1 MSLVGKRYAQA
12 LFDAAVD
19 NKNVDGM
26 FDEFSSVIDILK
38 SEEGLM
44 NLMQTP
50 SINTSE
56 KKEILGR
63 VFGESFNQ
71 YLRNFLNILLD
82 KNRFEYIMEIHDAF
96 RQLVLP
102 YRNTVEA
109 TVLTVV
115 PLDEALRVA
124 LEKKLALRFNKKVI
138 LDNQIDETIL
148 GGAVVYVGDQV
159 IDGSI
164 RKQLTQMKTQMNN
177 IRLRKKR

>member
-19 NKNVDGM
+19 SNNVDGI
-26 FDEFSSVIDILK
+26 FDEFSTVIDLFK

-44 NLMQTP
+44 NLMMTP

-56 KKEILGR
+56 KKAILGR

-82 KNRFEYIMEIHDAF
+82 KNRFEYMMEIHDAF
-96 RQLVLP
+96 RKLVFP
-102 YRNTVEA
+102 YKNTVEA
-109 TVLTVV
+109 TVLTAV
-115 PLDEALRVA
+115 PLDEALRAA
-124 LEKKLALRFNKKVI
+124 LEEKLKQRFSKKVI
-138 LDNQIDETIL
+138 LENKIDETIL
-148 GGAVVYVGDQV
+148 GGAVVYVGDQI

-164 RKQLTQMKTQMNN
+164 RNQLSQMKTQMNN
-177 IRLRKKR
+177 LRLH

>member
-19 NKNVDGM
+19 SNNVDGM
-26 FDEFSSVIDILK
+26 FDEFSTVIDLFK

-44 NLMQTP
+44 NLMMTP

-56 KKEILGR
+56 KKAILGR
-63 VFGESFNQ
+63 VFKESFNQ

-82 KNRFEYIMEIHDAF
+82 KNRFEYMVEIHDAF
-96 RQLVLP
+96 RKLVFP
-102 YRNTVEA
+102 YKNTVEA

-124 LEKKLALRFNKKVI
+124 LEEKLKLRFNKKVI
-138 LDNQIDETIL
+138 LNNQIDETIL
-148 GGAVVYVGDQV
+148 GGAVVYVGDQI

-164 RKQLTQMKTQMNN
+164 RNQLTQMKTQMNN
-177 IRLRKKR
+177 LRLH

>member
-19 NKNVDGM
+19 SNNVDGM
-26 FDEFSSVIDILK
+26 FDEFTTVIDLFK

-44 NLMQTP
+44 DLMRTP
-50 SINTSE
+50 SINSSE
-56 KKEILGR
+56 KKEILAR
-63 VFGESFNQ
+63 VFKDSLNQ

-82 KNRFEYIMEIHDAF
+82 KNRFEYMTEIHDAF
-96 RQLVLP
+96 RQLVFP
-102 YRNTVEA
+102 YKNTVEA

-124 LEKKLALRFNKKVI
+124 LEEKLKQRFNKKVI
-138 LDNQIDETIL
+138 LENKIDESII
-148 GGAVVYVGDQV
+148 GGVVVYVGDQI

-164 RKQLTQMKTQMNN
+164 KNQLNQMKTQMNSL
-177 IRLRKKR
+177 RLQ

>member
-19 NKNVDGM
+19 SNNVDGM
-26 FDEFSSVIDILK
+26 FDEFSTVIDLFK

-50 SINTSE
+50 SINSSE
-56 KKEILGR
+56 KKEILAR
-63 VFGESFNQ
+63 VFGDSFNQ

-82 KNRFEYIMEIHDAF
+82 KNRFEYMAEIHDAF
-96 RQLVLP
+96 RQLVFP
-102 YRNTVEA
+102 YKNTVEA

-124 LEKKLALRFNKKVI
+124 LEEKLKQRFNKKVI
-138 LDNQIDETIL
+138 LENKIDASII
-148 GGAVVYVGDQV
+148 GGAVVYVGDQI

-164 RKQLTQMKTQMNN
+164 KNQLNQMKTQMNSL
-177 IRLRKKR
+177 RLQ

>member
-19 NKNVDGM
+19 SNNVDGM
-26 FDEFSSVIDILK
+26 FDEFSTVIDLFK

-50 SINTSE
+50 SINSSE
-56 KKEILGR
+56 KKEILAR
-63 VFGESFNQ
+63 VFGDSFNQ

-82 KNRFEYIMEIHDAF
+82 KNRFEYMVEIHDAF
-96 RQLVLP
+96 RQLVFP
-102 YRNTVEA
+102 YKNTVEA

-124 LEKKLALRFNKKVI
+124 LEEKLKQRFNKKVI
-138 LDNQIDETIL
+138 LENKIDESII
-148 GGAVVYVGDQV
+148 GGAVVYVGDQI

-164 RKQLTQMKTQMNN
+164 KNQLNQMKTQMNSL
-177 IRLRKKR
+177 RLQ